1 VPTVFTSVS
10 ISLDGYIAGAN
21 DGPGNEL
28 GDGGMHLHDWVVGL
42 RSWREAHG
50 MTGGADGPDR
60 AYVERVRGRCGACVM
75 GRRMFDL
82 GERPWG
88 EDPPFHTP
96 VYVVTHRDREPLQRE
111 GGTTFHFVTE
121 GVARAV
127 ELARGAAGAKDVQ
140 ICGGG
145 DVVAQCLAEGL
156 LDELEVHVAPL
167 FLGGGVRLFDRPDLA
182 GVRLEPMDVA
192 GSAAVAHLTY
202 RVVREG

>member
-1 VPTVFTSVS
+1 VATVFTSVS

-50 MTGGADGPDR
+50 MAGGADGPDR
-60 AYVERVRGRCGACVM
+60 AYVERVRGRYGACVM

-88 EDPPFHTP
+88 DEPPFHTP
-96 VYVVTHRDREPLQRE
+96 VFVVTHRERAPLE
-111 GGTTFHFVTE
+111 KAGGTAFHFETG

-127 ELARGAAGAKDVQ
+127 ERARAAAGDRDVQ
-140 ICGGG
+140 VCGGG
-145 DVVAQCLAEGL
+145 EVIAQCLAEGL

-167 FLGGGVRLFDRPDLA
+167 FLGGGARLFDRPDLA
-182 GVRLEPMDVA
+182 GVRLELVATA
-192 GSAAVAHLTY
+192 GSEAVSHLTY
-202 RVVREG
+202 RVAR